1 MPMEFLFF
9 DKRVRICN
17 KHKNTRR
24 FAPGKVSK
32 NEVKVK
38 AGCLCSRKNSENIQK
53 VKKILL
59 KIEQYCCR
67 SPRGERGLKYVD
79 EQGAPHMHESFPA
92 RGTWIEMFPARGT
105 WIEICR

>member
-1 MPMEFLFF
+1 MMPMEFLFF

-67 SPRGERGLKYVD
+67 SPRGERGLKSLKGV
-79 EQGAPHMHESFPA
+79 GAQAPLSRSP
-92 RGTWIEMFPARGT
+92 RGECGLKIDINWCKGRL
-105 WIEICR
+105 